1 MYGLLAIKLPCTMSP
16 PCAPVVSLNVSTVCQ
31 PAGGTSVGSD
41 DFGIGAMVGC
51 VVAVGTAT
59 VGVTVGVMAEEV
71 AGTGVDA
78 PKSDVFGRT
87 VAAPH
92 AAIRLLASRSATTT
106 SQRARRDQGDATD
119 DTRIFRTAAHPS
131 SQRAPSPPLLWL
143 PLSSRERGL
152 GGEVAG
158 PCAYFSRLSTTS
170 KSGRLSDHH
179 DRASRRKSTPRV
191 MTSSSA
197 SRLASAG

>member
-31 PAGGTSVGSD
+31 LAGGASVGND

-59 VGVTVGVMAEEV
+59 VGVTVGVKAEEV
-71 AGTGVDA
+71 AGAGVDG
-78 PKSDVFGRT
+78 PNSDVFGRA

-119 DTRIFRTAAHPS
+119 DIKIFLTAACPS
-131 SQRAPSPPLLWL
+131 SQRAFATAPLAPPLLAG
-143 PLSSRERGL
+143 EGA

-158 PCAYFSRLSTTS
+158 PCAYFSRLSSTS

-179 DRASRRKSTPRV
+179 VCASRRKSTPRV
-191 MTSSSA
+191 MTSSNA